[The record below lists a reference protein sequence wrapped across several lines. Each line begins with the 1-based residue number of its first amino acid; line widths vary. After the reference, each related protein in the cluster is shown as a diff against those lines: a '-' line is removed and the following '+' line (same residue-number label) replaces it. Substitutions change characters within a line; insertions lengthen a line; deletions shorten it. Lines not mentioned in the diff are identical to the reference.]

1 MAAPMKFAAKRAA
14 QKARRQGSSDAS
26 IKWFGEQVQRDV
38 RIGMT
43 ARVAWAAQTL
53 RDRVVININDPVRRY
68 TGPRSGRVQVDPTS
82 RSKPGE
88 FPKADT
94 TRLRTDI
101 FWQREVRSGSP
112 SAIVGTTLD
121 YGLRLEL
128 HMNRSFL
135 RRTMND
141 FLPRIKQILTVGH
154 GDRDFPNN
162 NL

>member
-14 QKARRQGSSDAS
+14 QKARRTKSSDMQ
-26 IKWFGEQVQRDV
+26 IKWFGEQVKKDV
-38 RIGMT
+38 RIGMR
-43 ARVAWAAQTL
+43 ARVGWAAQTL
-53 RDRVVININDPVRRY
+53 RDRVVVNINDPVRRF

-82 RSKPGE
+82 RSKKGE

-101 FWQREVRSGSP
+101 FWQRTIGDTPE
-112 SAIVGTTLD
+112 AIVGTTLD

-141 FLPRIKQILTVGH
+141 FLPKIKHILTVGH
-154 GDRDFPNN
+154 GSSDFPNN
-162 NL
+162 SF